1 MRCQSRAAPTS
12 RSLDL
17 GIPPGPCIT
26 YPQPHRTAAPKSH
39 CGRSGPVFDPARQRR
54 GVRVLLHRFGIVS
67 HRTGRRSRSPVQRL
81 GRVLRRLVPGDRLIL
96 VHPVADRRGAP
107 QKVEVFGVLL
117 GTRKRGAQ
125 TCLSANWSIKIHRT
139 YFQSGSYRG
148 PTPADRRSSR
158 AFISPAVL
166 RPGLVACGRF
176 GSSQTRGRP
185 R

>member
-125 TCLSANWSIKIHRT
+125 TLPKRQLVDQNPSNIFPIRELSWSDPGGPAEFTGVH
-139 YFQSGSYRG
+139 QSRS
-148 PTPADRRSSR
+148 TP
-158 AFISPAVL
+158 PWTCCV
-166 RPGLVACGRF
+166 RPLWKFTNAR
-176 GSSQTRGRP
+176 
-185 R
+185 